1 MWLLSVEEVK
11 DDLKAKCRGLK
22 KLRKSRAKL
31 GCNSHTNSN
40 MIVDRLIIKFTY
52 EKAQK
57 ESHFSKDLLWLI
69 TYFLTRQE
77 FYTLKNILFLQKDA
91 KMSEEIRPK
100 RPACIPLRLNTR
112 TPQ

>member
-22 KLRKSRAKL
+22 KLRKSRAEL

-40 MIVDRLIIKFTY
+40 MTVDRLIIK
-52 EKAQK
+52 
-57 ESHFSKDLLWLI
+57 KDLLWLI